1 MTNQYGQRLLL
12 AVLLLCTLCFGAMA
26 EQLQAE
32 DTQAASFH
40 SAKTEIVLV
49 EDANILLKEGTS
61 ASYIVQVP
69 EDGTYALAIGY
80 SLNDDGN
87 AAAEYSVE
95 VDGALPCE
103 QAASSTLP
111 RLWQME
117 HAITQDEQGNDLR
130 APQVPY
136 RAEQTCYVQD
146 SSGMI
151 QGPLLMQMS

>member
-69 EDGTYALAIGY
+69 EDGTYARSFALRAGCIVHA
-80 SLNDDGN
+80 S
-87 AAAEYSVE
+87 AAMA
-95 VDGALPCE
+95 DGACDY
-103 QAASSTLP
+103 A
-111 RLWQME
+111 
-117 HAITQDEQGNDLR
+117 G
-130 APQVPY
+130 
-136 RAEQTCYVQD
+136 
-146 SSGMI
+146 
-151 QGPLLMQMS
+151 